1 MQSARHSSIGLPRS
15 RTSAERMLAFV
26 TPPDVS
32 KSFKGASRC
41 ARKVDAPEDSG
52 SCGYSSGAGGL
63 AGWGARHGSGQRR
76 RNTAATAAGRRRAAG
91 GLGLL
96 DVVLPPAEAAEHLGL
111 SRPFI
116 TRLLDAGDIPSMTLP
131 GSRHRVVRLAD
142 VLVFQQRRE
151 RRRKGRRKVA
161 DVSDDLGTAM

>member
-1 MQSARHSSIGLPRS
+1 MRVLIGCRRPRGLGCSPWLWTETAEYRRDCGRPTS
-15 RTSAERMLAFV
+15 R
-26 TPPDVS
+26 
-32 KSFKGASRC
+32 
-41 ARKVDAPEDSG
+41 
-52 SCGYSSGAGGL
+52 GG
-63 AGWGARHGSGQRR
+63 
-76 RNTAATAAGRRRAAG
+76 G

-151 RRRKGRRKVA
+151 RRRRGRRQVA
-161 DVSDDLGTAM
+161 DVSDDLETAM

>member
-1 MQSARHSSIGLPRS
+1 MALDRDGGIPPRLRPADVARR
-15 RTSAERMLAFV
+15 
-26 TPPDVS
+26 
-32 KSFKGASRC
+32 
-41 ARKVDAPEDSG
+41 
-52 SCGYSSGAGGL
+52 
-63 AGWGARHGSGQRR
+63 
-76 RNTAATAAGRRRAAG
+76 G

-151 RRRKGRRKVA
+151 RRRRGRRQVA
-161 DVSDDLGTAM
+161 DVSDDLETAM